1 MYCTNCG
8 ALIAENQTYC
18 YVCGTAV
25 SLFNGNVGVVEWIR
39 KQIGKLKRK

>member
-8 ALIAENQTYC
+8 ALIAENQTFC
-18 YVCGTAV
+18 HVCGTAV
-25 SLFNGNVGVVEWIR
+25 SLFNGNVGVAECIR